1 MMAQSLMDV
10 VMEMGTGTMVVCA
23 LFGLLLLAALAEFVI
38 LEFLW
43 IKFWVQRLRSESRT
57 APST

>member
-1 MMAQSLMDV
+1 
-10 VMEMGTGTMVVCA
+10 MEMGTGMMVVCA